1 MVKGVGGRV
10 GGGRRG
16 EGEESRGG
24 GGGRGRRVGLEEE
37 KVGTYNHKNM
47 LAKNVV
53 TLPGH
58 ELERS
63 VA

>member
-1 MVKGVGGRV
+1 MEEEEEGSRV
-10 GGGRRG
+10 GGEGGEYGWRRG
-16 EGEESRGG
+16 E
-24 GGGRGRRVGLEEE
+24 RGRRVGLEEE

-53 TLPGH
+53 TFPGH